1 MSSVTAFRIPAGPLT
16 EEFEELFR
24 EHHALVF
31 RTAYSVTGNA
41 QDAEDVLQTI
51 FLRILRREF
60 PPALR
65 KNPKGYLY
73 RAAVNAALN
82 TIRSRR
88 HELPSL
94 AVEPIEAT
102 TPNEPDVSN
111 EMRIKLSQ
119 AMSKLKPRA
128 VEILVLRYEHNY
140 SDAEIARMLGTTRG
154 TVAVSLYRSRARL
167 KTLLRTSCGGN
178 R

>member
-1 MSSVTAFRIPAGPLT
+1 MSSVTAFRIPTGPLT

-51 FLRILRREF
+51 FLRILRREL

-73 RAAVNAALN
+73 PEGRGY
-82 TIRSRR
+82 
-88 HELPSL
+88 
-94 AVEPIEAT
+94 
-102 TPNEPDVSN
+102 
-111 EMRIKLSQ
+111 
-119 AMSKLKPRA
+119 PR
-128 VEILVLRYEHNY
+128 
-140 SDAEIARMLGTTRG
+140 
-154 TVAVSLYRSRARL
+154 
-167 KTLLRTSCGGN
+167 
-178 R
+178 